1 MMSNLRWRVLGVA
14 LLAICIVAYEPAA
27 ETAWHRLWLP
37 IGMAGA
43 TWLMVQNLAA
53 VCLGTVLLAGI
64 HSDPGSADWIPARAY
79 PVVALLAGTVLLVIL
94 ARRFRTHIRA
104 THAIR
109 WQHRRDGQPDAA
121 GQEDN
126 VG

>member
-43 TWLMVQNLAA
+43 AWLMVQNLAA
-53 VCLGTVLLAGI
+53 VCLGAALLAGI

-79 PVVALLAGTVLLVIL
+79 PAVALIASIVLAAIL
-94 ARRFRTHIRA
+94 ARRFRAHIRA
-104 THAIR
+104 THAAR
-109 WQHRRDGQPDAA
+109 WRHRRDGSTDDA
-121 GQEDN
+121 GREDTAR
-126 VG
+126 